1 MQQEMLA
8 KYARLVVRSGL
19 NLQAG
24 QVLVIGAPIECAPF
38 ARLVARTAY
47 DEGARDVVINWRD
60 ELFTHLRFC
69 HAPEEV
75 FGEFPEWQKQMYLQ
89 YMRQGAA
96 FLQISA
102 DDPELL
108 KDVDPGRVMTSRKA
122 ANVALQE
129 YRESLMSNKNVWTVV
144 SVPTEAWARKV
155 FPAVSTD
162 AAMEGLWK
170 AIFAAVRADTDNPV
184 AAWAEHS
191 AVLKRRLAW
200 LNAQRFCRLEYRSS
214 LGTELTVELP
224 EGHIWLGGGEVSA
237 SGVEFI
243 ANMPTEEVFTLPK
256 KHGVNGRVVSS
267 KPLQY
272 NGGLIEDFS
281 LVFVDGKVTQW
292 QARKGAGL
300 LEKLLTADEGASYL
314 GEVALVPYSSPISQ
328 SGILF
333 YNTLFD
339 ENAACH
345 LAFGKAYPVCLSGS
359 DSMSKEE
366 LERCGVNDSLVHEDF
381 MIGTEDLSIVGITAS
396 GERVEVF
403 ACGNFVIG

>member
-191 AVLKRRLAW
+191 AVLKRR
-200 LNAQRFCRLEYRSS
+200 RLGSTRS
-214 LGTELTVELP
+214 
-224 EGHIWLGGGEVSA
+224 
-237 SGVEFI
+237 
-243 ANMPTEEVFTLPK
+243 
-256 KHGVNGRVVSS
+256 
-267 KPLQY
+267 
-272 NGGLIEDFS
+272 DF
-281 LVFVDGKVTQW
+281 VGW
-292 QARKGAGL
+292 N
-300 LEKLLTADEGASYL
+300 TA
-314 GEVALVPYSSPISQ
+314 V
-328 SGILF
+328 
-333 YNTLFD
+333 
-339 ENAACH
+339 
-345 LAFGKAYPVCLSGS
+345 LS
-359 DSMSKEE
+359 
-366 LERCGVNDSLVHEDF
+366 ERS
-381 MIGTEDLSIVGITAS
+381 
-396 GERVEVF
+396 
-403 ACGNFVIG
+403 